1 MTNKQP
7 GNFIVRQLANKFE
20 TSPVVDAPPFDFTKP
35 LAKKLDTNR
44 NSPSFVKAKS
54 NKQLHKTAKITRS
67 LDENAFE
74 REFGSVSR
82 LDGVSSRGSQQ
93 IPQIDGMNGVS
104 RRMSLEYIR
113 PKTLNPPKRL
123 PDLDDNDTEICKTE
137 SKSALKLDV
146 AKDTDEVAVD
156 SARYNVK
163 ITPTTE
169 NPISLIQHNVNMDVP
184 SESGPNKANDD
195 EKNQT
200 SLSSIKVLGS
210 FKLDRERIEKIKEER
225 RHQLNEKF
233 RSESFRGGDNS
244 EYNKEKS
251 KSRIELREL
260 KDMEPKT
267 ESLRF
272 KSKSRGDVRSTSRES
287 SIGVDYVAPSG
298 TLGLISNRVR
308 RISDEK
314 NQNECV
320 DYMTEDAKMMD
331 VRENAVTNRVRRFD
345 AKEND
350 FGRER
355 DNYST
360 NGQQNVMISAGRSSL
375 GSQ

>member
-1 MTNKQP
+1 MNKQP
-7 GNFIVRQLANKFE
+7 VNFIVRQLANKFE
-20 TSPVVDAPPFDFTKP
+20 TSPVDSAPFDFTKP
-35 LAKKLDTNR
+35 FVKKLDTNR
-44 NSPSFVKAKS
+44 NSPCFVKAKS

-74 REFGSVSR
+74 REFGSVNK
-82 LDGVSSRGSQQ
+82 LDGVTRSTQQ

-123 PDLDDNDTEICKTE
+123 PDLDDNDTEICKSEGKNT
-137 SKSALKLDV
+137 LKLDV
-146 AKDTDEVAVD
+146 SKTSDDPAVAMPQYD
-156 SARYNVK
+156 VK

-184 SESGPNKANDD
+184 NEGVTGKTNDD

-225 RHQLNEKF
+225 RHQLSEKF
-233 RSESFRGGDNS
+233 RSESFRGGDHT

-260 KDMEPKT
+260 KDTEPKS

-272 KSKSRGDVRSTSRES
+272 KSKSRGDVRSTSKES
-287 SIGVDYVAPSG
+287 SMVGDYMPSG

-314 NQNECV
+314 NQNECI

-345 AKEND
+345 SKEND
-350 FGRER
+350 FGRDR

-360 NGQQNVMISAGRSSL
+360 NSQQNVIISAGRSSI

>member
-1 MTNKQP
+1 MTSKQP
-7 GNFIVRQLANKFE
+7 VNFIVRQLANKFE
-20 TSPVVDAPPFDFTKP
+20 TSPVDSAPFDFSKP
-35 LAKKLDTNR
+35 AVKKLDTNR
-44 NSPSFVKAKS
+44 NSPCFVKVKS

-67 LDENAFE
+67 LDENAFI
-74 REFGSVSR
+74 REFGSVNK
-82 LDGVSSRGSQQ
+82 LDGVTRSTQQ
-93 IPQIDGMNGVS
+93 LPQIDGMNGVS
-104 RRMSLEYIR
+104 RRLSLEYIR

-123 PDLDDNDTEICKTE
+123 PDLEDTDTEICKSEGKNTL
-137 SKSALKLDV
+137 KSDV
-146 AKDTDEVAVD
+146 TKPAEDPTAE
-156 SARYNVK
+156 YNVK

-169 NPISLIQHNVNMDVP
+169 NPISLIQHNVNMDMP
-184 SESGPNKANDD
+184 SEGGATKSNED

-233 RSESFRGGDNS
+233 RSESFRGGDPS

-260 KDMEPKT
+260 KDPEPKS

-272 KSKSRGDVRSTSRES
+272 KSKSRGDVRSTSKES
-287 SIGVDYVAPSG
+287 SIGDYLAGG

-345 AKEND
+345 SKEND
-350 FGRER
+350 FGRGR
-355 DNYST
+355 DIYST
-360 NGQQNVMISAGRSSL
+360 NSQQNVMISAGRSST

>member
-1 MTNKQP
+1 MNKQP
-7 GNFIVRQLANKFE
+7 VNFIVRQLANKFE
-20 TSPVVDAPPFDFTKP
+20 TSPTDSAPFDFTKAV
-35 LAKKLDTNR
+35 AKKLDTNR
-44 NSPSFVKAKS
+44 NSPGFVKVNGN

-74 REFGSVSR
+74 REFGSVNK
-82 LDGVSSRGSQQ
+82 LDGVTRSTQQ
-93 IPQIDGMNGVS
+93 IPQMDGMNGVS

-123 PDLDDNDTEICKTE
+123 PDLDDNDTEICKSEGKNTLKSDATKVTE
-137 SKSALKLDV
+137 DQTVESAKFD
-146 AKDTDEVAVD
+146 
-156 SARYNVK
+156 VK

-169 NPISLIQHNVNMDVP
+169 NPISLIQHNVNNVDLP
-184 SESGPNKANDD
+184 SDCGANKANED

-233 RSESFRGGDNS
+233 RSESFRGGDH
-244 EYNKEKS
+244 NKEKS

-260 KDMEPKT
+260 KDTEPKS

-272 KSKSRGDVRSTSRES
+272 KSKSRGDVRSTSKES
-287 SIGVDYVAPSG
+287 SIGDYMASG

-320 DYMTEDAKMMD
+320 DYITEDAKMMD

-345 AKEND
+345 SKEND
-350 FGRER
+350 FGRDR
-355 DNYST
+355 DIYST
-360 NGQQNVMISAGRSSL
+360 NSQQNVMISAGRSST

>member
-1 MTNKQP
+1 M
-7 GNFIVRQLANKFE
+7 RQLANKFE
-20 TSPVVDAPPFDFTKP
+20 TSPVDSAPFDFTKP
-35 LAKKLDTNR
+35 LVKKLDTNR
-44 NSPSFVKAKS
+44 NSSTSIKAS
-54 NKQLHKTAKITRS
+54 NANKQLHKTAKITRS

-74 REFGSVSR
+74 REFGSVNK
-82 LDGVSSRGSQQ
+82 LDRITRGSQQ
-93 IPQIDGMNGVS
+93 IPQIDGSVNGVS

-123 PDLDDNDTEICKTE
+123 PDLDDNDTEICKSE
-137 SKSALKLDV
+137 GKGSSLKSD
-146 AKDTDEVAVD
+146 DVAVD
-156 SARYNVK
+156 SAQYNVR

-169 NPISLIQHNVNMDVP
+169 NPISLIQHNV
-184 SESGPNKANDD
+184 PNEAGTNKVTNNDD

-233 RSESFRGGDNS
+233 RSESFRGGDQPT

-260 KDMEPKT
+260 KDTEPKS

-272 KSKSRGDVRSTSRES
+272 KSKSRGDVRTTSKES
-287 SIGVDYVAPSG
+287 SIGDYMAGSG
-298 TLGLISNRVR
+298 TTLGLISNRVR

-320 DYMTEDAKMMD
+320 DYMVATEDAKMMD
-331 VRENAVTNRVRRFD
+331 VRESAVTNRVRRFD

-350 FGRER
+350 FGRDR

-360 NGQQNVMISAGRSSL
+360 SQQNVMISAGRSSL

>member
-1 MTNKQP
+1 MNKQP
-7 GNFIVRQLANKFE
+7 VNFIVRQLANKFE
-20 TSPVVDAPPFDFTKP
+20 TSPVDSAPFDFSKP
-35 LAKKLDTNR
+35 FVKKLDTNR
-44 NSPSFVKAKS
+44 NSPSIVNAKS
-54 NKQLHKTAKITRS
+54 KQLHKTAKITRS

-74 REFGSVSR
+74 REFGSVNKFE
-82 LDGVSSRGSQQ
+82 GVTRSTQQ
-93 IPQIDGMNGVS
+93 IPQIDSMNGIS

-123 PDLDDNDTEICKTE
+123 PDLDDNDTEICKSEGKVT
-137 SKSALKLDV
+137 LKLDV
-146 AKDTDEVAVD
+146 GKICDD
-156 SARYNVK
+156 SATESTPYNVK

-169 NPISLIQHNVNMDVP
+169 NPISLIQHNVNVDMP
-184 SESGPNKANDD
+184 SEGSANKATED
-195 EKNQT
+195 EKNHT

-225 RHQLNEKF
+225 RHQLSEKF
-233 RSESFRGGDNS
+233 RSESFRGGDHT

-260 KDMEPKT
+260 KDTEPKS

-272 KSKSRGDVRSTSRES
+272 KSKSRGDVRSTSTES
-287 SIGVDYVAPSG
+287 SCDYMASG

-350 FGRER
+350 FGRDR
-355 DNYST
+355 DNYSA
-360 NGQQNVMISAGRSSL
+360 NSQQNVIISAGRSSL

>member
-1 MTNKQP
+1 M
-7 GNFIVRQLANKFE
+7 RQLANKFE
-20 TSPVVDAPPFDFTKP
+20 TSPVDSAPFDFTK
-35 LAKKLDTNR
+35 ATVKKLDTNR
-44 NSPSFVKAKS
+44 NSPSITKAKS

-74 REFGSVSR
+74 REFGSVNK
-82 LDGVSSRGSQQ
+82 LDGVTRSTQQ
-93 IPQIDGMNGVS
+93 LPQIDGMNGVS

-123 PDLDDNDTEICKTE
+123 PDLVDNDTEICKSEGKTT
-137 SKSALKLDV
+137 SKSDV
-146 AKDTDEVAVD
+146 SKASDD
-156 SARYNVK
+156 SAATDSTPYNVK

-169 NPISLIQHNVNMDVP
+169 NPISLIQHNVNMDMP
-184 SESGPNKANDD
+184 GEGGGNKATEDD
-195 EKNQT
+195 KMI
-200 SLSSIKVLGS
+200 SLSSVKVLGS

-225 RHQLNEKF
+225 RHQLSEKF
-233 RSESFRGGDNS
+233 RSESFRGGDHS
-244 EYNKEKS
+244 GEHNKEKS

-260 KDMEPKT
+260 KDTEPKS

-272 KSKSRGDVRSTSRES
+272 KSKSRGDVRSTSKES
-287 SIGVDYVAPSG
+287 SCGDYMASG

-331 VRENAVTNRVRRFD
+331 VRENAVTNRVKRFD
-345 AKEND
+345 SKEND
-350 FGRER
+350 FVRDR

-360 NGQQNVMISAGRSSL
+360 NSQQNVMISAGRSSM